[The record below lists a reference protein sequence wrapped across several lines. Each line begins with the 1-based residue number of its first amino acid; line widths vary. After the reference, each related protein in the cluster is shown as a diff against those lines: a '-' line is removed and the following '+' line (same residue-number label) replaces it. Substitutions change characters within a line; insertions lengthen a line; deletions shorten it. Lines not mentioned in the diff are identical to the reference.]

1 MQVNLIKIETQYV
14 DKKDNN
20 KTKTATSFFV
30 ECGDELIGVQVVYYK
45 NKNGEPDKTYLSRK
59 AILSAFASPMSYND
73 SNSCHYGLNIN
84 KNLIKDGKNNVKPQS

>member
-1 MQVNLIKIETQYV
+1 MQVNLLKIETEYV
-14 DKKDNN
+14 DRKDNN

-59 AILSAFASPMSYND
+59 AILSAFASPVSLND
-73 SNSCHYGLNIN
+73 SDSCPEGLKIN
-84 KNLIKDGKNNVKPQS
+84 KNLIKDGKNNVKS

>member
-1 MQVNLIKIETQYV
+1 MQVNLIKVETEYV

-59 AILSAFASPMSYND
+59 AILSAFASPMSLND
-73 SNSCHYGLNIN
+73 SDSRLNGLNIN
-84 KNLIKDGKNNVKPQS
+84 KNQKGEKK

>member
-1 MQVNLIKIETQYV
+1 MQVNLIKIETEYV

-59 AILSAFASPMSYND
+59 AVLSAFASPMSPND
-73 SNSCHYGLNIN
+73 LDSC
-84 KNLIKDGKNNVKPQS
+84 P